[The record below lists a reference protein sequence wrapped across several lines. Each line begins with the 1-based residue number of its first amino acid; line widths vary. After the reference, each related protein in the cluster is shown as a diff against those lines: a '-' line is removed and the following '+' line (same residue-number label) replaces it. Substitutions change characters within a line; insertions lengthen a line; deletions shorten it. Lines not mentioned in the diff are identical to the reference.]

1 MGWRSTKL
9 STDLLCQADFS
20 EKRYKVDSR
29 GNGGWFRADTSP
41 NSHSKVTV
49 HEEAIACWDAFI
61 SMSLSGLLISNESAS
76 RKRLETN
83 FEILVT
89 HPNRSRLAHQ
99 SGNKRERE
107 TRQTHDSHTLNLPTL
122 ENVTMLK
129 KLIFAVAPMIFVA
142 GSVNADDSLLAAVAK
157 MDASVASVESVETA
171 EDDALGQADVDA
183 LMGDEELS
191 GDEAIAACFR
201 RIGYGYRHRGFGYRS
216 CYRYYPSY
224 RYCYRPV
231 SYGYCAPVYGCYTP
245 IYTSYWGCW

>member
-1 MGWRSTKL
+1 
-9 STDLLCQADFS
+9 
-20 EKRYKVDSR
+20 
-29 GNGGWFRADTSP
+29 
-41 NSHSKVTV
+41 
-49 HEEAIACWDAFI
+49 
-61 SMSLSGLLISNESAS
+61 
-76 RKRLETN
+76 
-83 FEILVT
+83 
-89 HPNRSRLAHQ
+89 
-99 SGNKRERE
+99 
-107 TRQTHDSHTLNLPTL
+107 
-122 ENVTMLK
+122 MLK